1 MNLEVYV
8 NGDHTVFHQY
18 GRDPRDYAIMEI
30 AQVLRAL
37 ANDNAQ
43 ITVPSRPM

>member
-8 NGDHTVFHQY
+8 NGDHTVFREY

-30 AQVLRAL
+30 AQSC
-37 ANDNAQ
+37 
-43 ITVPSRPM
+43 VPSLVKTLRSPLSPPK